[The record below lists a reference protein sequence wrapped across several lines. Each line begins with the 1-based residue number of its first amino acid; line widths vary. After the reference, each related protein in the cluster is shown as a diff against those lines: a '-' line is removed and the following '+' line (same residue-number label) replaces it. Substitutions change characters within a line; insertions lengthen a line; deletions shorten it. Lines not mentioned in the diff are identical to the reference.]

1 MPPESFISPDKEARP
16 EDIEATR
23 AEKMLQ
29 ATESLSIELKATN
42 NARFGQEF
50 SSNLRSRMNGW
61 MDALI
66 EKGDIAIDRI
76 EAKGVP
82 LPKSKIG
89 MRVLSGVTGVTG
101 AVVPG
106 LGVLLPLSYVL
117 WKRGNQINKPEQTY
131 VS

>member
-1 MPPESFISPDKEARP
+1 MSLESFPLQKETRS
-16 EDIEATR
+16 EALEPTQ
-23 AEKMLQ
+23 AEKMLR
-29 ATESLSIELKATN
+29 ATEALSIDLKATN

-50 SSNLRSRMNGW
+50 SSNLRSRMSGW
-61 MDALI
+61 METLV
-66 EKGDIAIDRI
+66 EKGDTALDRI
-76 EAKGVP
+76 EAKGMP
-82 LPKSKIG
+82 LPKSKLG

-117 WKRGNQINKPEQTY
+117 WKRGNQINKPEQPSY

>member
-1 MPPESFISPDKEARP
+1 
-16 EDIEATR
+16 
-23 AEKMLQ
+23 MLR
-29 ATESLSIELKATN
+29 ATEALSIDLKATN

-61 MDALI
+61 METLV
-66 EKGDIAIDRI
+66 EKGDTALDRI
-76 EAKGVP
+76 EAKGMP
-82 LPKSKIG
+82 LPKSKLG

-101 AVVPG
+101 AIVPG

-117 WKRGNQINKPEQTY
+117 WKRGNQINKTEQLAY

>member
-1 MPPESFISPDKEARP
+1 MLPESHMPIKEARSEVVEP
-16 EDIEATR
+16 TQ
-23 AEKMLQ
+23 AEKILR
-29 ATESLSIELKATN
+29 ATESLAIDLKATN

-50 SSNLRSRMNGW
+50 SATLRSRMNGW
-61 MDALI
+61 METLV
-66 EKGDIAIDRI
+66 EKGDTAIDRM

-82 LPKSKIG
+82 LPKSKLG

-117 WKRGNQINKPEQTY
+117 WKRGNQISKSETAY
-131 VS
+131 AS

>member
-1 MPPESFISPDKEARP
+1 MPPESSIPSAETPPEAP
-16 EDIEATR
+16 NLTQ
-23 AEKMLQ
+23 AEKMLR
-29 ATESLSIELKATN
+29 ATEALAIDLKATN

-50 SSNLRSRMNGW
+50 STTIQSRMNGW
-61 MDALI
+61 MEALVQ
-66 EKGDIAIDRI
+66 KGDTAIDRI
-76 EAKGVP
+76 EARGVP
-82 LPKSKIG
+82 LPKSKLG

-117 WKRGNQINKPEQTY
+117 WKRGDQISKSETAY